1 MKYKFILQEMKEA
14 SDPNVQAFLKDVE
27 RMKRLTKQEKDFY
40 LQTRYLSSSVKKL
53 VEDFIPY
60 VIYVAYSY
68 SQKTK
73 TLQMLDL
80 INEGILGAYA
90 AFDYSAKYGILTKR
104 RVQES
109 IKNYIRRAVNKD
121 MCQSIADYTFDT
133 YIPEGPMND
142 DGVITEIDRGYVKRV
157 LNDML
162 EDSLGERDTSIIFDY
177 YWGKVENIK
186 ELSIKYGLTYD
197 RCRQII
203 RSVEFLSYS
212 EIHKLKID
220 LRW

>member
-1 MKYKFILQEMKEA
+1 
-14 SDPNVQAFLKDVE
+14 
-27 RMKRLTKQEKDFY
+27 
-40 LQTRYLSSSVKKL
+40 
-53 VEDFIPY
+53 
-60 VIYVAYSY
+60 
-68 SQKTK
+68 
-73 TLQMLDL
+73 
-80 INEGILGAYA
+80 
-90 AFDYSAKYGILTKR
+90 
-104 RVQES
+104 
-109 IKNYIRRAVNKD
+109 

-142 DGVITEIDRGYVKRV
+142 DGVIMEIDRSYVKRV

>member
-14 SDPNVQAFLKDVE
+14 SDPNVKAFLKDVE

-40 LQTRYLSSSVKKL
+40 LKTRYLSSSVKKL

-104 RVQES
+104 RVQNS

-133 YIPEGPMND
+133 CMHERPMND
-142 DGVITEIDRGYVKRV
+142 EGVITEIDRSYVKRV

-186 ELSIKYGLTYD
+186 ELSIKYGITSE

-212 EIHKLKID
+212 DIHKLKID
-220 LRW
+220 LM

>member
-90 AFDYSAKYGILTKR
+90 AFDYIAKYGILTKR
-104 RVQES
+104 RVQEA

-162 EDSLGERDTSIIFDY
+162 EDSLGEKDTSIIFDY